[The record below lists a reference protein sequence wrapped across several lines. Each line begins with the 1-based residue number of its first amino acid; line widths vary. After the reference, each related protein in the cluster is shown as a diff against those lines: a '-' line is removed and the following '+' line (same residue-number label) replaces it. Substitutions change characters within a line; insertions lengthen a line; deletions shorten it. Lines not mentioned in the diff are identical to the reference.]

1 MGFSSSRKGTPA
13 EIQLDFDRFLEY
25 YNLERS
31 HQVLSLSGRMPT
43 QALPT
48 PSRSPELPPLVCPE
62 REEVEPAA

>member
-13 EIQLDFDRFLEY
+13 EIQLDIDRFLKY

-43 QALPT
+43 KAL
-48 PSRSPELPPLVCPE
+48 RDALAVAELPPLVCPE
-62 REEVEPAA
+62 REEAEPAA